1 MRKRIGLYGIKKKI
15 FYYMA
20 LLLMGTITLICICTE
35 FIVNKNVKESTV
47 SQYSSITENVYHA
60 FDKLYHELNAVT
72 EQVITD
78 PYVQKSLTN
87 QKMDSYNADMLRKSL
102 SLIHD
107 NTLSYYLYM
116 DNKGNMYSQKTV
128 HLKAEDIYNSALY
141 SGLGERYS
149 TTRLLWESDV
159 LFGNGDKAMFVGRY
173 VRNMDI
179 LADPG
184 VVYFRLQDD
193 FFDRLLSQIED
204 RTPFFML
211 ISDQNEI
218 CCHTFEGDEQY
229 NIDIQNKILKELSS
243 EVTKVQDN
251 YYICM
256 KDGLLCAKRHEASG
270 YIIASFVPEA
280 RIAKMSRE
288 IMFMILVIAVM
299 AFILAIMISIY
310 LSNKISNPIRYID
323 NKMTHFSKESISDRI
338 VIQTGTELDEI
349 GNSYNKML
357 ELIDNLM
364 QEVRETEQELHES
377 EMKSLLYQIHPHFL
391 YNTLDNIYMLA
402 RINKQTMIM
411 HMIESLTTYLRVTLS
426 NGAEKITIEDELRH
440 VAAYME
446 IQKIR
451 NDNLFE
457 YHIQCERELESIRII
472 KLIMQPIVENCIKHS
487 FENMEEGGQIEISV
501 YTKNNKLIFEV
512 RNNGN
517 FDKEKIKK
525 LTDIEERATEE
536 KVAESEKQKGG
547 YGILNVVRRLKL
559 QYGESSR
566 LYYIMSDE
574 WMSCIIEMDRER
586 LD

>member
-87 QKMDSYNADMLRKSL
+87 QKMDSYNSDMLRKSL

-193 FFDRLLSQIED
+193 FFDQLLSQIED

-211 ISDQNEI
+211 ISDKNEI

-229 NIDIQNKILKELSS
+229 DIDIQNKILKELSS
-243 EVTKVQDN
+243 EVAKVQDN
-251 YYICM
+251 YCIYM
-256 KDGLLCAKRHEASG
+256 KDGLLCAKKHEASG
-270 YIIASFVPEA
+270 YIIASFVPAA

-288 IMFMILVIAVM
+288 IMFMILVIAVL
-299 AFILAIMISIY
+299 AFILAIIISIY

-323 NKMTHFSKESISDRI
+323 DKMTHFSKESMSDRI

-536 KVAESEKQKGG
+536 KVEESEKQKGG

>member
-1 MRKRIGLYGIKKKI
+1 MKKRIGLYGIKKKI
-15 FYYMA
+15 FCYMA
-20 LLLMGTITLICICTE
+20 LLLMGTIALICICTE
-35 FIVNKNVKESTV
+35 FIVNRNIKESTV

-60 FDKLYHELNAVT
+60 FDKLYQDLNVVT

-78 PYVQKSLTN
+78 PYVQRSLTN
-87 QKMDSYNADMLRKSL
+87 QKMDSYEADMLRKSL
-102 SLIHD
+102 SLIYD

-116 DNKGNMYSQKTV
+116 DNKGQMYSQKMV

-141 SGLGERYS
+141 YGLGNRYS

-159 LFGNGDKAMFVGRY
+159 LFGNGDKALFVGRY

-211 ISDQNEI
+211 ISDENEI
-218 CCHTFEGDEQY
+218 CCHTFEGNEQWD
-229 NIDIQNKILKELSS
+229 IDIQNKILKELDS
-243 EVTKVQDN
+243 EVAKMQDN
-251 YYICM
+251 YYAYM

-270 YIIASFVPEA
+270 FIVASFVPAA

-288 IMFMILVIAVM
+288 IMLMILIIAVF
-299 AFILAIMISIY
+299 AFIPAIMISIY

-323 NKMTHFSKESISDRI
+323 DKMTHFSKETMSDRI

-349 GNSYNKML
+349 GNSYNMML
-357 ELIDNLM
+357 ELINNLM

-426 NGAEKITIEDELRH
+426 NGAEKIMIEDELRH

-457 YHIQCERELESIRII
+457 YHIRCERELESIRII

-501 YTKNNKLIFEV
+501 YTRDNKVIFEV
-512 RNNGN
+512 QNNGN

-525 LTDIEERATEE
+525 LRDIEDRAIE
-536 KVAESEKQKGG
+536 KKEAGFEKQKGG
-547 YGILNVVRRLKL
+547 YGVLNVVRRLKL

-566 LYYIMSDE
+566 LYYKMSDE
-574 WMSCIIEMDRER
+574 WMSCIIEIDRGILE
-586 LD
+586 